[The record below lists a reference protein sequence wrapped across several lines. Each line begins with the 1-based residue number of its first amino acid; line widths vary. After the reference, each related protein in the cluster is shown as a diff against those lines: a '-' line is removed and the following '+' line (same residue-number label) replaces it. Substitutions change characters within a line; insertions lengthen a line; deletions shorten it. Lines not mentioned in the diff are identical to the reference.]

1 MGDSTVAEPLSG
13 RETLLVFLA
22 AAVTLLLVKSGYL
35 FYRHEYR
42 SGVLYLVLGGAL
54 GYFFFRKRK
63 ILFATMGLAFLL
75 VNVGLTAMFHPSI
88 PGVLITIGSAIGLYL
103 LIRWDT
109 RKYPHLG
116 PKDMHKL
123 FDSDPE

>member
-1 MGDSTVAEPLSG
+1 VAEPLSG

-22 AAVTLLLVKSGYL
+22 VALTLLLIKSGYVL
-35 FYRHEYR
+35 YKHEYGL
-42 SGVLYLVLGGAL
+42 GVLYLVIGSAL

-75 VNVGLTAMFHPSI
+75 VSAGLTAMFHPSVAGI
-88 PGVLITIGSAIGLYL
+88 LITIGSAVGLYL

-123 FDSDPE
+123 FDKDDP